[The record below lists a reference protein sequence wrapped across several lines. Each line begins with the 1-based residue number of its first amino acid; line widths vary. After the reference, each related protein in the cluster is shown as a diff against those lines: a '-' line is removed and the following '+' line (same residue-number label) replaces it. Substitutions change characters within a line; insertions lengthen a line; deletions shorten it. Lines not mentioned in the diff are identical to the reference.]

1 MSIKI
6 TALLNPFS
14 SERKEF
20 NVVPGQSIAEI
31 LKKIDTFHAV
41 NSGWRVLIGGTVITD
56 FSTVPAD
63 GEHVYIKLVPE
74 GDNQEV
80 GGGMKV
86 GGGMLVVLGII
97 IAAAASWT
105 GVGAGIGAAL
115 IGSGIG
121 MLTGGTV
128 LYNYQ
133 IPSLND
139 REKPEQDPSI
149 RGSRN
154 QMRPLGYIPV
164 LFGRRRIYA
173 DLATSS
179 YTWVDPADGSQ
190 YLYQLFCA
198 GQKDQLIDK
207 DTIKI
212 DETLLKEY
220 SASGSIEQVLAG
232 TDKLLQMKIAYGE
245 DTPPLVKKCVHEI
258 QLNSL
263 LKNKTDEG
271 QDGSVVRTTP
281 AGTTEINADIFFYSG
296 LGKYNDKGN
305 VEGTSVTLGAWYK
318 QADEDDSAYKPLGFF
333 AAGSNTIY
341 GNELKTKRYA
351 IHKTG
356 LTADRW
362 TVKISRLSGDS
373 TDSKIVDAVYVGSI
387 RAIKNEAPVS
397 KEKCRRLTLIGLKI
411 KASEKLNNIVEQLN
425 FVSMA
430 KLPMYTGNGSGVGAW
445 EMRLT
450 DNPASAA
457 LYVLRGDFSQQK
469 LDKNE
474 IDWPSFEKMYTWCA
488 SHGYGCNEYVAES
501 MPVSSLLSAIAS
513 TCRADIFKSN
523 GKMTVVQDIARD
535 GFVQLF
541 TPRNSHGYA
550 ETLVMADIP
559 DSLALQ
565 FVDKDAG
572 FAKNK
577 LQVYNTPD
585 GNRIKEP
592 ETSQDVQLW
601 GVTDSAQTRKLG
613 MYKYAVTK
621 NRPIVHKF
629 SADFEYLLAMKGD
642 WIKYAGDI
650 ALAGIT
656 QGRITELI
664 KDDARQI
671 IGIKT
676 DEMIPMETGKQYA
689 VRIRKSDGSCMLLQL
704 RTIAGSRGEVLFQL
718 PVSENNGPR
727 EGDLFAF
734 GTQGNEAIDLIITD
748 IQAGENLSA
757 DITCVEYAPE
767 IFAVDDPNFVLPD
780 FKNNITD
787 VPSAVDSGRV
797 DLSGW
802 QTWTTFHD
810 GTAIPDFPTRD
821 GSSGGWHRIATA
833 ESMWMSTKTARTI
846 YEGVWSAPVPTG
858 MLTVDQ
864 LLGGDTII
872 GKPDK
877 PQGVTAEAER
887 DGIEIK
893 CRAQSDGLRN
903 TIKKYVWEIIKGAQS
918 STIETTGAA
927 CTYVFNR
934 KIDGYPET
942 SDLTVWSI
950 RVQAVNV
957 YGKESEWSD
966 TAFINLNNYGT
977 WQPAAPEIT
986 SRVSGRNV
994 TLFLSLAPRADGREV
1009 YGAPRYQV
1017 QIKREAL
1024 SDPITGDPVAADTQF
1039 YKPATDKNYLVNENN
1054 YKDGTGSVVSDDVYM
1069 QVLPL
1074 YGQNKKDANESLT
1087 PSPIDTPY
1095 TFAVKAINESGKI
1108 SESSDVRIIA
1118 LATAARDLVNNAIT
1132 NNKLAPGAVTADKIH
1147 AGTITANELY
1157 AGDLAA
1163 GGASFGKISA
1173 GGAGLQADKNNFW
1186 DLENQEFRIG
1196 NDIALEENGSDDAEY
1211 LHYKKDKGIFF
1222 KLKNFILSSIS
1233 SVILGIFRVKSK
1245 GKEDRESFFIVNPT
1259 ERLDDVTGTPAKTAR
1274 VSGLMAA
1281 ETFDGALL
1289 KGDDIQAPKGK
1300 ISDFSAEN
1308 LQVKSIQVDAMETR
1322 TLGVEAEAMIKKLS
1336 VADTITAG
1344 SIGTANLEASNATIG
1359 TLNAKSLSVQTAIT
1373 TNAIASSGEVTAGSL
1388 TVIHNGWKATVQP
1401 CKEGVELIIYGG
1413 DNGVMKK
1420 KQIWTAIDGGVMN
1433 IFLHGNIFRRNNFD
1447 SKEIIKLSKSYD
1459 FIVYAK
1465 NFFVLVSY
1473 RNSIAFSNDAVRWTT
1488 VYAPYEF
1495 FSVACDG
1502 NTWVAVG
1509 KSICSSADLRSW
1521 IRRIQTSNLYLKAVA
1536 HGNGMWV
1543 TVGSDG
1549 VIATSPDGISWT
1561 PRSMYG
1567 MDFASVAYGEGTWIA
1582 VGPQGSMAI
1591 SSDAISWRAI
1601 SSIYAPLDMFRFVN
1615 FRSVAYHGGLW
1626 IVVHATGIFKSSD
1639 GVSWEYQDLS
1649 NRDLKF
1655 VTYNDDRWVITGE
1668 DKILSSSDAT
1678 LWVTHELKGTAFTT
1692 IAFGRNTWVGVRGD
1706 DLYKINPP
1714 TVTWTAQ

>member
-6 TALLNPFS
+6 SALLNPFS

-20 NVVPGQSIAEI
+20 DVAPGQSIAEI

-41 NSGWRVLIGGTVITD
+41 NTGWRVLTGDTVITD

-63 GEHVYIKLVPE
+63 GEQVYIKLVPE
-74 GDNQEV
+74 GNNQDM
-80 GGGMKV
+80 GNGMKV
-86 GGGMLVVLGII
+86 GGGILVALGVI
-97 IAAAASWT
+97 IAAATSWT
-105 GVGAGIGAAL
+105 GIGAGIGAAL

-121 MLTGGTV
+121 MLAGGIV
-128 LYNYQ
+128 LYNMQ
-133 IPSLND
+133 IPSLNE

-154 QMRPLGYIPV
+154 QMRPLGYIPF

-212 DETLLKEY
+212 DETLLKDY
-220 SASGSIEQVLAG
+220 SASGSVEQVLAG

-245 DTPPLVKKCVHEI
+245 DTPPLIKKCVHEI
-258 QLNSL
+258 QINSL

-271 QDGSVVRTTP
+271 QDGAVIRTTP
-281 AGTTEINADIFFYSG
+281 AGTTEINADVFFYNG
-296 LGKYNDKGN
+296 LGKYNDKGK
-305 VEGTSVTLGAWYK
+305 VEEASVTLGAWYK
-318 QADEDDSAYKPLGFF
+318 QADADDSAYQPLGFF
-333 AAGSNTIY
+333 SAGSNTIH
-341 GNELKTKRYA
+341 GHELKTKRYA

-356 LTADRW
+356 LSADRW

-373 TDSKIVDAVYVGSI
+373 TDSKVVDAVYVGSI

-425 FVSMA
+425 FVSES
-430 KLPMYTGNGSGVGAW
+430 KLPVYKGNGSEEAAW
-445 EMRLT
+445 EMQLT

-474 IDWPSFEKMYTWCA
+474 IDWQAFEKLYTWCA

-592 ETSQDVQLW
+592 ETTQDVQLW
-601 GVTDSAQTRKLG
+601 GVTDSIQTRKLG

-656 QGRITELI
+656 QGRITDII
-664 KDDARQI
+664 KNDARQI

-797 DLSGW
+797 DLAGW

-810 GTAIPDFPTRD
+810 GTAIPDFPTGD

-833 ESMWMSTKTARTI
+833 KSMWMSTKTARTI

-858 MLTVDQ
+858 TLTVDQ

-877 PQGVTAEAER
+877 PQGLTAEAER

-903 TIKKYVWEIIKGAQS
+903 TIKKYVWEIIKGVQS
-918 STIETTGAA
+918 STIETTGTV

-934 KIDGYPET
+934 KVDGYPET

-950 RVQAVNV
+950 RVRAVNV

-966 TAFINLNNYGT
+966 AAFIDLDNYGT
-977 WQPAAPEIT
+977 WQVGDPVVKQEVVGRTVILTFSIPPRSDNRIT
-986 SRVSGRNV
+986 
-994 TLFLSLAPRADGREV
+994 
-1009 YGAPRYQV
+1009 YGNIRYGV
-1017 QIKREAL
+1017 QIKRIGNA
-1024 SDPITGDPVAADTQF
+1024 DPVHSPDVSCIADTLW
-1039 YKPATDKNYLVNENN
+1039 YEPNTKDDPHKNELAYRNGASQKWLTS
-1054 YKDGTGSVVSDDVYM
+1054 GTKYT
-1069 QVLPL
+1069 QLLPL
-1074 YGQNKKDANESLT
+1074 LGQATNKNVNTKYCFRIRAENEAGNSE
-1087 PSPIDTPY
+1087 PI
-1095 TFAVKAINESGKI
+1095 ESVEVIALCTDIADIVHSHEHYKKLYVENLSVISADIGKI
-1108 SESSDVRIIA
+1108 TSGTLQSNIKAGETKPNV
-1118 LATAARDLVNNAIT
+1118 LLDLT
-1132 NNKLAPGAVTADKIH
+1132 N
-1147 AGTITANELY
+1147 E
-1157 AGDLAA
+1157 
-1163 GGASFGKISA
+1163 
-1173 GGAGLQADKNNFW
+1173 
-1186 DLENQEFRIG
+1186 EFRIG
-1196 NDIALEENGSDDAEY
+1196 NEPSLEEADDEAAQYIHYRRINGAAH
-1211 LHYKKDKGIFF
+1211 LAMKVA
-1222 KLKNFILSSIS
+1222 NFILTSAASI
-1233 SVILGIFRVKSK
+1233 IKGLFYVKSVMS
-1245 GKEDRESFFIVNPT
+1245 DIASSFFVVNPT
-1259 ERLDDVTGTPAKTAR
+1259 DEQDKITG
-1274 VSGLMAA
+1274 VDA
-1281 ETFDGALL
+1281 ESASVNGALE
-1289 KGDDIQAPKGK
+1289 I
-1300 ISDFSAEN
+1300 
-1308 LQVKSIQVDAMETR
+1308 
-1322 TLGVEAEAMIKKLS
+1322 
-1336 VADTITAG
+1336 
-1344 SIGTANLEASNATIG
+1344 
-1359 TLNAKSLSVQTAIT
+1359 KSLKIRKQKNVELLLHTDYGYLIT
-1373 TNAIASSGEVTAGSL
+1373 SSGE
-1388 TVIHNGWKATVQP
+1388 
-1401 CKEGVELIIYGG
+1401 
-1413 DNGVMKK
+1413 
-1420 KQIWTAIDGGVMN
+1420 
-1433 IFLHGNIFRRNNFD
+1433 
-1447 SKEIIKLSKSYD
+1447 
-1459 FIVYAK
+1459 
-1465 NFFVLVSY
+1465 
-1473 RNSIAFSNDAVRWTT
+1473 
-1488 VYAPYEF
+1488 
-1495 FSVACDG
+1495 
-1502 NTWVAVG
+1502 
-1509 KSICSSADLRSW
+1509 
-1521 IRRIQTSNLYLKAVA
+1521 RIQIGILNSFG
-1536 HGNGMWV
+1536 GNADIEGDV
-1543 TVGSDG
+1543 TVGGDINVANNAG
-1549 VIATSPDGISWT
+1549 IAGDITVGKNATVNGTVTAKEFKTLGGKFSVPNIEVTQDTSLNNV
-1561 PRSMYG
+1561 
-1567 MDFASVAYGEGTWIA
+1567 SVTGN
-1582 VGPQGSMAI
+1582 AI
-1591 SSDAISWRAI
+1591 
-1601 SSIYAPLDMFRFVN
+1601 L
-1615 FRSVAYHGGLW
+1615 
-1626 IVVHATGIFKSSD
+1626 KK
-1639 GVSWEYQDLS
+1639 DLS
-1649 NRDLKF
+1649 IGAIHFCAVKP
-1655 VTYNDDRWVITGE
+1655 
-1668 DKILSSSDAT
+1668 DAP
-1678 LWVTHELKGTAFTT
+1678 VKGDIWFEE
-1692 IAFGRNTWVGVRGD
+1692 
-1706 DLYKINPP
+1706 
-1714 TVTWTAQ
+1714 